1 MAVVT
6 FGGDLRAGQL
16 RGAGVST
23 TPLLEARVTGNE
35 FREKLAAGGTLPL
48 SKTEWE
54 SLSPDFPEV
63 ERHNTQLAGPLLIVE
78 VGESL
83 AAVEQP
89 SRDARVARLLGGPEE
104 VRAFVEKRLEE
115 YERMW
120 DGCGV
125 KIEYYERS

>member
-1 MAVVT
+1 MT
-6 FGGDLRAGQL
+6 
-16 RGAGVST
+16 VS
-23 TPLLEARVTGNE
+23 E

-48 SKTEWE
+48 SKAEWE
-54 SLSPDFPEV
+54 VLAPAFPEV

-83 AAVEQP
+83 VAVEQP
-89 SRDARVARLLGGPEE
+89 SRDARVARLLGGSEE
-104 VRAFVEKRLEE
+104 ARVFVERRLEE

-125 KIEYYERS
+125 KIEYYEKP